1 MTQSELPT
9 SQPSK
14 SAAPSVAPSSIVEQS
29 PSIDPSLQPSF
40 EPSVVNQASVLPSLN
55 PTATISPSN
64 KPSIQTTAPS
74 TGPTTSPTFSPIKS
88 PSISPSSPVSSVCAD
103 QPGFGFI
110 SLNGKKLLTCSW
122 LNQSKNPL
130 VNLSRKDR
138 YCYGGDG
145 GDTRAAEGCEKTCGL
160 CNTVTTEPT
169 SSPIQQNSD
178 HPSVS
183 PTKHEQ
189 HNSDKPSVSP
199 TKHES
204 MTPSIPPTTS
214 PSSSSKSPSSSPTEI
229 PRVTLA
235 TSLNIEIG
243 TFPSRSMNNSE
254 KNYFDQVVTDWITP
268 LLASNTPPIILK
280 NVNIISSK
288 VKEANRIRRRL
299 QDNSSTLLVSLEVEG
314 EFISDENYSDA
325 TDVPY
330 EQIVKGYFT
339 EQSSRNVLVN
349 DIKDGSPSS
358 ADSFSDVAQI
368 KVQTDSSVITG
379 VTTDTNQKGLSRQ
392 NIIIIAS
399 ATSAGAAI
407 LFVVAMFM
415 FMRKKRYVPAQ
426 FCS

>member
-1 MTQSELPT
+1 MTQSELPS

-64 KPSIQTTAPS
+64 KPSFQTTAPS

-110 SLNGKKLLTCSW
+110 SLNGNKLLTCSW

-160 CNTVTTEPT
+160 CNTASTEPT

-183 PTKHEQ
+183 PTKHE
-189 HNSDKPSVSP
+189 
-199 TKHES
+199 S

-214 PSSSSKSPSSSPTEI
+214 PSSGSESPSSSPTEI

-243 TFPSRSMNNSE
+243 PFPSRSMNNSE

-268 LLASNTPPIILK
+268 LLASNTPQIILK

-314 EFISDENYSDA
+314 ELVSDENYSDA

-358 ADSFSDVAQI
+358 ADSFSDFAQI